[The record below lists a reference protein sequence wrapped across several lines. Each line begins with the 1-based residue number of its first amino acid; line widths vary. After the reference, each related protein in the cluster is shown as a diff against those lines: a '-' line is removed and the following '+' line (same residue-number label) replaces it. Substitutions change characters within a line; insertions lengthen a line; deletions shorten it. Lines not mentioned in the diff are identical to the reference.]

1 MIKVEEQSMH
11 SIMIVDDHVLF
22 REGLR
27 NIIGHWDD
35 FKVIGE
41 ASNGREALELAREL
55 LPDVVLMDIT
65 MPVLNGIETTAKMS
79 RELPGVKIVI
89 LTMSEEE
96 EDLFEAIK
104 SGASGY
110 VLKDTPSRR
119 LKDQIRGV
127 IEGEAPLSG
136 LMASKIMKEFQTP
149 RTREASPCAAISEPL
164 TNREGEVLELV
175 VQGLTNP
182 EIGEQLVI
190 SENTVKKHLHN
201 ILEKFHLNNRVEAA
215 MYAVREGLVKQ

>member
-1 MIKVEEQSMH
+1 MH
-11 SIMIVDDHVLF
+11 TIIIVDDHVLF

-35 FKVIGE
+35 FKVVGE
-41 ASNGREALELAREL
+41 ASNGEEALTLAREL

-65 MPVLNGIETTAKMS
+65 MPVLNGIEATAKMA
-79 RELPGVKIVI
+79 RELPSVKIVI
-89 LTMSEEE
+89 LTMSDEE

-104 SGASGY
+104 SGAEGY

-119 LKDQIRGV
+119 LRDQIRGV
-127 IEGEAPLSG
+127 LEGVAPLSG
-136 LMASKIMKEFQTP
+136 VMASKIMEEFKT
-149 RTREASPCAAISEPL
+149 THTTDKTSPCAAIPEPL
-164 TNREGEVLELV
+164 TNREQDVLELV
-175 VQGLTNP
+175 VRGMTNP
-182 EIGEQLVI
+182 EIAEKLVI